1 MEPCRIDL
9 ISLPHDTTL
18 QICGDSSHI
27 PLESSPSYTS
37 ADPSAVS
44 PTGLSLPHQLELPR
58 DAPAIRSLFETED
71 GASVHAEMQ
80 LRRQHQRRW
89 LTTNRGNRADHVRVV
104 QTKINFDFPFYSFS
118 TLGQQYQTQ
127 S

>member
-1 MEPCRIDL
+1 MWRQL
-9 ISLPHDTTL
+9 AH
-18 QICGDSSHI
+18 

-89 LTTNRGNRADHVRVV
+89 LTTNRGNLADHVRVV
-104 QTKINFDFPFYSFS
+104 QTKRNFDFPFYSLS